1 MNIIFLSLY
10 TLVTFVAWVVAL
22 PFLFIAQFKTKHRE
36 AIPARF
42 FLKNNPSLKPQGVWI
57 HACSFGEAKAIKPL
71 VDSIPKEDIRL
82 SITTQ
87 TGYLQM
93 LEYSKTQTRY
103 LPFEPLLW
111 LWTKKQKML
120 IVVEAELWYLLFAI
134 AKKNGT
140 KTLLVNARINTKSY
154 PRYQRFAWLYRQ
166 IFKYID
172 GVYAQTPEDAKR
184 LTSLGAKDVKVMG
197 NIKFA
202 LIQKPTK
209 QFLKPKGLLICA
221 ASTHKKEEALI
232 LHAFRTLKSK
242 KPDAILV
249 IAPRHPERFE
259 SVDQLIQ
266 GYAKLQK
273 WSYHRYTQNNS
284 FNSDVILLDTLGELI
299 NLYAISD
306 VVVLGGA
313 FEPIGGH
320 NAAEAAQFGC
330 PIISGEH
337 YFNQKEIFGGI
348 EGITIVS
355 NEMLGETLQYP
366 KLLSPTKIKAKA
378 DIKSIQE
385 QIKNVL

>member
-1 MNIIFLSLY
+1 MFLSLY

-22 PFLFIAQFKTKHRE
+22 PFLFIAQFKTKHRK